1 MKEIDPK
8 QTKRAA
14 AFEMWLNAP
23 MPMVTLFKT
32 LDDTRLVSISRTN
45 K

>member
-14 AFEMWLNAP
+14 AFDLWMNAP
-23 MPMVTLFKT
+23 MPMVTLFKS
-32 LDDTRLVSISRTN
+32 LDVTN
-45 K
+45 LDRKSVV